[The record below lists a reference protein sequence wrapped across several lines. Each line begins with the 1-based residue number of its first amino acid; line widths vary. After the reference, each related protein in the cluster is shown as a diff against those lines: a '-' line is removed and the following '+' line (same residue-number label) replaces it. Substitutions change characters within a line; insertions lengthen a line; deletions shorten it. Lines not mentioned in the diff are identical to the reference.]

1 VEFGPEDAVAAAERL
16 IRPTGGGLPML
27 AESAATSS
35 TTDAGSALEPHDEQ
49 PLEPLQPT
57 PSHHRVVAIALLL
70 VFVVP
75 FLATIAR
82 TIVR

>member
-16 IRPTGGGLPML
+16 IRPAGGGLPML
-27 AESAATSS
+27 AQSAPTSS
-35 TTDAGSALEPHDEQ
+35 TSDSGSTLEPHAEQ
-49 PLEPLQPT
+49 PLDPPVATSPRNRIL
-57 PSHHRVVAIALLL
+57 AIALLL
-70 VFVVP
+70 VFLVP